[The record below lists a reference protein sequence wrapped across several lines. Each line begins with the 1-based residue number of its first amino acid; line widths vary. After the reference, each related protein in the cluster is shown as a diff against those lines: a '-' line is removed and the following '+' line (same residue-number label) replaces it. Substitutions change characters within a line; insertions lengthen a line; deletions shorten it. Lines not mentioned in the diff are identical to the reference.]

1 MKAKNPDY
9 EAVIRASFAR
19 QSMMV
24 TLGARLDRV
33 APGAVDITVPITDA
47 LRQQH
52 GFAHGGL
59 AFAVGDSAAGYSAL
73 SLQPEGF
80 EVLTIEMK
88 INYLAPATDG
98 DLVAKGRVIKPG
110 RTVVVVGADV
120 FCGEVHIAAL
130 QGSMIVKAP

>member
-52 GFAHGGL
+52 GFAHGWL